1 MKTQVKI
8 EQMEMAIKWQEINI
22 EHLKDA
28 MFKIQEQLG
37 TERDK
42 LAEYKKQLRK
52 LEREQDE
59 L

>member
-1 MKTQVKI
+1 
-8 EQMEMAIKWQEINI
+8 MEMAIKWQEINI